1 MRKQDK
7 RASGLVPR
15 PFFFAPSREKKMR
28 KFMIKSVVI
37 AAFISSA
44 TAWASPSRIEL
55 TGEAWDDAKGEAL
68 INDTDDEQKEIR
80 INASGLEPN
89 STFSIW
95 LIDETPMLGEVG
107 IGSGDLTFESDN
119 EGKGTY
125 TAKVPARQFKDWD
138 KIEVLH
144 HPNQDTEDVEGAEL
158 ALRGNLG

>member
-1 MRKQDK
+1 MMRQLIIML
-7 RASGLVPR
+7 AVAVAIISA
-15 PFFFAPSREKKMR
+15 AP
-28 KFMIKSVVI
+28 
-37 AAFISSA
+37 
-44 TAWASPSRIEL
+44 AWASPSRVEL
-55 TGEAWDDAKGEAL
+55 TGEVWDDAKGEAV
-68 INDTDDEQKEIR
+68 INDTEDEQKEIR

-95 LIDETPMLGEVG
+95 LIDETPMMGEVG

-119 EGKGTY
+119 DGKGTY
-125 TAKVPARQFKDWD
+125 TALVPGNQFKDWD